1 MMMEVKSICCIGAGY
16 VGGPT
21 CSVIAHMCPDV
32 TVTVVDLN
40 EERIRAWNSDN
51 LPIFEPG
58 LQEVVESC
66 RGVNLF
72 FSTDIDT
79 AIQDADLI
87 FISVNTPTKTF
98 GIGKGRAA
106 DLKYIEACARRIADV
121 SRGCKIVVEK
131 STVPVRAAE
140 SIRRIFNANIKSS
153 LNFQVL
159 SNPEFLAEGTAIA
172 DLKNPDRV
180 LIGGD
185 ESPEGQRAIEALRRI
200 YECWVP
206 KSKIITTNTWSSE
219 LSKLAA
225 NAFLAQRIS
234 SINSISAV
242 CEVTGADVE
251 EVAHAIG
258 TDQRIGSRFLKA
270 SVGFGGSCF
279 QKDVLNLVYL
289 CEALNLPEV
298 ARYWQQVIEI
308 NDYQRKRF
316 SSRIIGCLF
325 NTVTDKKIA
334 LLGFAFKKDT
344 GDTRESST
352 IYISGYLMDEGAR
365 LHIYD
370 PKVKKE
376 QIVQDLS
383 HGEDPSRVSRLV
395 TVCTDP
401 YDACE
406 DAHAI
411 VICTEWDM
419 FKELD
424 YERIYMAMLKPA
436 FIFDGRRILDGLH
449 EQLQLIGFQVE
460 TIGKRVKQRI
470 SFRGNKDTPNPDHLP
485 APKRTKQ

>member
-1 MMMEVKSICCIGAGY
+1 MVQIKKICCIGAGY

-21 CSVIAHMCPDV
+21 CSVIAQMCPEI
-32 TVTVVDLN
+32 TVTVVDVN
-40 EERIRAWNSDN
+40 EQRIKAWNSES

-66 RGVNLF
+66 RNVNLF
-72 FSTDIDT
+72 FSMDIDR
-79 AIQDADLI
+79 AIQEADLV

-121 SRGCKIVVEK
+121 SDGCKIVVEK

-140 SIRRIFNANIKSS
+140 SIRRIFNANTKAS

-159 SNPEFLAEGTAIA
+159 SNPEFLAEGTAIS

-185 ESPEGQRAIEALRRI
+185 ETPEGQKAIEALRSI
-200 YECWVP
+200 YEHWVP
-206 KSKIITTNTWSSE
+206 KTKIITTNTWSSE

-234 SINSISAV
+234 SINSISAL

-258 TDQRIGSRFLKA
+258 TDQRIGSNFLKA

-308 NDYQRKRF
+308 NDYQRRRF

-334 LLGFAFKKDT
+334 LLGFAFKKNT
-344 GDTRESST
+344 GDTRESSS
-352 IYISGYLMDEGAR
+352 IYISKYLMDEGAH
-365 LHIYD
+365 LYIYD
-370 PKVKKE
+370 PKVKRE
-376 QIVQDLS
+376 QIFQDLS
-383 HGEDPSRVSRLV
+383 HPAISDDPERVSRLV
-395 TVCTDP
+395 TVSMDP

-406 DAHAI
+406 NAHAI

-424 YERIYMAMLKPA
+424 YERIYKAMLKPA
-436 FIFDGRRILDGLH
+436 FIFDGRRILDSLYD
-449 EQLQLIGFQVE
+449 QLQHMGFQVS
-460 TIGKRVKQRI
+460 KY
-470 SFRGNKDTPNPDHLP
+470 SFSKFSPVTS
-485 APKRTKQ
+485 AFC